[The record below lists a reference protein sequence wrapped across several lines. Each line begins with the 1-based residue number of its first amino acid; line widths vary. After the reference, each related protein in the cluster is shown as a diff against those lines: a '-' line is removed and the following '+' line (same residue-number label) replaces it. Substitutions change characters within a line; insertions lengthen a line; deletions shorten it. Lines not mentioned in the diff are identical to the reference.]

1 MKIKYV
7 YNANH
12 FQHISHFIL
21 SSCVCVCLLKTPNTD
36 ECRDLLLSTYTYTKK
51 DVKRHTFEWINLQN
65 AYIFVWVITF
75 LSLSCF
81 CVCVFACMYVCLYM
95 YFVHEKKE
103 TCCVS
108 VFLLLFYK
116 EGKICENLVNMC
128 RILYIFCVTLSHT
141 HACKIYISGDIGKC
155 FIIR

>member
-1 MKIKYV
+1 M
-7 YNANH
+7 
-12 FQHISHFIL
+12 
-21 SSCVCVCLLKTPNTD
+21 CVCVCLLKTPNTD

-95 YFVHEKKE
+95 YFVHEKKKKHAVL
-103 TCCVS
+103 VS
-108 VFLLLFYK
+108 SSYYFIRKERYVKILSICAEFCTFFVLLYH
-116 EGKICENLVNMC
+116 
-128 RILYIFCVTLSHT
+128 TLT
-141 HACKIYISGDIGKC
+141 HVRYISVVI
-155 FIIR
+155 